1 MEQLSKTESR
11 MERMQIEQICHTL
24 DAMDERERMEGR
36 NRQEEL
42 RNFHSQQIE
51 DKRKRAA
58 YEFRQQID
66 EDAMIAATHD
76 EVEKQFYSY
85 AERAIKQWQ
94 NHGKN
99 IKPLILELKNYKKR
113 AMY

>member
-1 MEQLSKTESR
+1 
-11 MERMQIEQICHTL
+11 MQIEQICNTL
-24 DAMDERERMEGR
+24 DAMDDKERQETR
-36 NRQEEL
+36 NRNEDL
-42 RNFHSQQIE
+42 RNFHSQQME
-51 DKRKRAA
+51 DKRMRATV
-58 YEFRQQID
+58 EFKENLD
-66 EDAMIAATHD
+66 HDAFIAATHD

-113 AMY
+113 AQY